1 MSWPSFDPTRGTK
14 KSSCK
19 DRIFPGK
26 SNTSAPNGSFTVIN
40 VAKTLL
46 KKKRKEGKEG
56 VM

>member
-19 DRIFPGK
+19 DRIFQGK
-26 SNTSAPNGSFTVIN
+26 SNTSPPNGSFTVIN

-46 KKKRKEGKEG
+46 KNKRKEGREG